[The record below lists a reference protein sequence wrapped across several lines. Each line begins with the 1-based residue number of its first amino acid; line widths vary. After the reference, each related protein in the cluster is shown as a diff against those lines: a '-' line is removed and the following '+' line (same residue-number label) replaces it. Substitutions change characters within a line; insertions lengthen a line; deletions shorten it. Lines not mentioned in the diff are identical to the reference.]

1 MSRKLNVDK
10 VQESLNTKRLGR
22 CIIFSRKIDSTN
34 KWAWQL
40 ASCGAQEGTVT
51 VAETQMSGRGRLNRQ
66 WISPA
71 GGLWFS
77 VILRPSLRVADACK
91 LMFVAGLAVAKVLR
105 KEYGLKVETKW
116 PNDVLLRGRK
126 VCGILAETKTL
137 NDNVDFVVIGIGIN
151 VNFDANKVFIGELKE
166 TATSLMTELGK
177 EISLNELF
185 KLLLEAMESL
195 YERFSMEGFGLI
207 LEEWKE
213 YATFLG
219 HHVQIAC
226 NAEKLWGKAVDVD
239 REGALI
245 LRLDNGTVRRVFAG
259 DVSMHMKQAGQSS

>member
-22 CIIFSRKIDSTN
+22 CIIFSRAIDSTN

-40 ASCGAQEGTVT
+40 ARRGAQEGTVT
-51 VAETQMSGRGRLNRQ
+51 VAETQISGRGRLNRQ

-77 VILRPSLRVADACK
+77 VILRPSLRVAETCK
-91 LMFVAGLAVAKVLR
+91 LVFVAGLTVAKVLR
-105 KEYGLKVETKW
+105 KEYDLPVETKW

-126 VCGILAETKTL
+126 VCGILAEAKTL
-137 NDNVDFVVIGIGIN
+137 NDHVDFVVIGIGIN
-151 VNFDANKVFIGELKE
+151 VNFDAEKVFVGELRE

-177 EISLNELF
+177 EISLNVLL

-195 YERFSMEGFGLI
+195 YERFSMEGFGPI
-207 LEEWKE
+207 LEEWKKH
-213 YATFLG
+213 ATFLG
-219 HHVQIAC
+219 SPVQVTC
-226 NAEKLWGKAVDVD
+226 NTEKFWGKAVDVD
-239 REGALI
+239 REGALV

-259 DVSMHMKQAGQSS
+259 DVSMHMK